1 MRMKEDPLN
10 IIITGVGGQG
20 NVLASQII
28 ASAAVQDGLY
38 VSVGETYGATQRG
51 GAVMS
56 HVRLSEE
63 TQYGPLMSEGKAHI
77 ILGFEPVES
86 LRTIGDFGNKKTR
99 VIVNP
104 RPIYPIDVLS
114 GASKYPAVEDVLKAI
129 KELVSSVQVVEATE
143 LAKEA
148 GDTLMQ
154 NIVMVGCLVGSGFTP
169 LKIETVRETIKEI
182 FAEKNL
188 EANLKAFELGVR
200 EIRRTK
206 PL

>member
-1 MRMKEDPLN
+1 MKMKEDPLN

-51 GAVMS
+51 GTVMS

-63 TQYGPLMSEGKAHI
+63 SQYGPLMPKGKAHV

-86 LRTIGDFGNKKTR
+86 LRIIGDFGNKKTR

-143 LAKEA
+143 LAKEV

-169 LKIETVRETIKEI
+169 LKIETVREVIKEI
-182 FAEKNL
+182 FAERNL
-188 EANLKAFELGVR
+188 EANLKAFELGLR
-200 EIRRTK
+200 EIRRMK